1 MPIRS
6 RSKMWF
12 QGLTI
17 SFFILIS
24 IVMVIPLIYV
34 LSVSVTSDSDIVHYG
49 YSLIPKHITGLAY
62 SYLLQT
68 PKQLLNAYF
77 ITIIVTVLGTALSL
91 VLTATVAYVMTRR
104 DYRYHRIT
112 TFYVFFTMIFNG
124 GLVPT
129 YMVVTK
135 ILHLQDTLFALF
147 LPYGV
152 SAWFAML
159 MRGFLMSLPF
169 EIIESAKIDGASEL
183 RIFTVIIVPL
193 SKPALATVGLFYA
206 LAYWNDWWLALLY
219 ISDANLVP
227 LQYLLQSIMSNLE
240 HLTSHMQ
247 AGLNINLDQIPGESV
262 RMAIAVLAIGPMMFV
277 FPFFQK
283 FIVKGLTLGAVK
295 G

>member
-1 MPIRS
+1 MPVRS
-6 RSKMWF
+6 RSQMWF
-12 QGLTI
+12 QGINML
-17 SFFILIS
+17 FFLIIS

-34 LSVSVTSDSDIVHYG
+34 LSVSLTSDSDIVQYG
-49 YSLIPKHITGLAY
+49 YSLVPKHITSTAY
-62 SYLLQT
+62 TYLMKT
-68 PKQLLNAYF
+68 PKQIINAYA

-91 VLTATVAYVMTRR
+91 ILTTTVAYVMTRR

-112 TFYVFFTMIFNG
+112 TFYIFFTMIFNG

-159 MRGFLMSLPF
+159 MRGFLMSMPF
-169 EIIESAKIDGASEL
+169 EVIESAKIDGASEL
-183 RIFTVIIVPL
+183 RIFTTIIVPL

-206 LAYWNDWWLALLY
+206 LAYWNDWWLAMLY
-219 ISDANLVP
+219 ISNDNLVP
-227 LQYLLQSIMSNLE
+227 LQYLLQSIMANLE
-240 HLTSHMQ
+240 HLTSHVQ
-247 AGLNINLDQIPGESV
+247 AGLNINLDQIPGESA

-283 FIVKGLTLGAVK
+283 YIVRGLTLGAVK

>member
-6 RSKMWF
+6 RAQQWF
-12 QGLTI
+12 QGLNHL
-17 SFFILIS
+17 FFILTS
-24 IVMVIPLIYV
+24 IVTVIPLIYV
-34 LSVSVTSDSDIVHYG
+34 LSVSLTSDSDITHYG
-49 YSLIPKHITGLAY
+49 YSLIPQHITGKAY
-62 SYLLQT
+62 TFLLQT
-68 PKQLLNAYF
+68 PKQLINAYL
-77 ITIIVTVLGTALSL
+77 ITIIVTVVGTILSL
-91 VLTATVAYVMTRR
+91 VLTTTVAYVMTRR

-112 TFYVFFTMIFNG
+112 TFYVFFTMLFNG

-129 YMVVTK
+129 YMVMTK
-135 ILHLQDTLFALF
+135 ILHLQDTIFALF

-159 MRGFLMSLPF
+159 MRGFLMGMPI
-169 EIIESAKIDGASEL
+169 EVIESAKIDGASEL
-183 RIFTVIIVPL
+183 RIFAGIIVPL

-206 LAYWNDWWLALLY
+206 LGYWNDWWLAMLY

-247 AGLNINLDQIPGESV
+247 AGLNINLDQIPGESA

-283 FIVKGLTLGAVK
+283 YIVRGLTLGAVK

>member
-6 RSKMWF
+6 RAQQWF
-12 QGLTI
+12 QGLNHL
-17 SFFILIS
+17 FFILTS
-24 IVMVIPLIYV
+24 IVTVIPLIYV
-34 LSVSVTSDSDIVHYG
+34 LSVSLTSDSDIAHYG
-49 YSLIPKHITGLAY
+49 YSLIPEHITGKAY
-62 SYLLQT
+62 TYLLQT
-68 PKQLLNAYF
+68 PKQLINAYV
-77 ITIIVTVLGTALSL
+77 ITIIVTVVGTILSL
-91 VLTATVAYVMTRR
+91 VLTTTVAYVMTRR

-112 TFYVFFTMIFNG
+112 TFYVFFTMLFNG

-129 YMVVTK
+129 YMVMTK
-135 ILHLQDTLFALF
+135 ILHLQDTIFALF

-159 MRGFLMSLPF
+159 MRGFLMGMPF
-169 EIIESAKIDGASEL
+169 EVVESAKIDGASEL
-183 RIFTVIIVPL
+183 RIFAGIIVPL

-206 LAYWNDWWLALLY
+206 LGYWNDWWLAMLY
-219 ISDANLVP
+219 ISDANLIP

-247 AGLNINLDQIPGESV
+247 AGLNINLDQIPGESA

-283 FIVKGLTLGAVK
+283 YIVRGLTLGAVK

>member
-1 MPIRS
+1 MPMRS
-6 RSKMWF
+6 RAQQWF
-12 QGLTI
+12 QGFNI
-17 SFFILIS
+17 SFFIMIS
-24 IVMVIPLIYV
+24 IVTVIPLIYV
-34 LSVSVTSDSDIVHYG
+34 LSVSLTSDSDIVQNG
-49 YSLIPKHITGLAY
+49 YKLIPEHLTGRAY
-62 SYLLQT
+62 AYLLQT

-77 ITIIVTVLGTALSL
+77 ITITVTIMGTALSL
-91 VLTATVAYVMTRR
+91 VLTTSVAYVMTRR
-104 DYRYHRIT
+104 DYRYQRIT

-135 ILHLQDTLFALF
+135 ILHLQDTIFALF

-159 MRGFLMSLPF
+159 MRGFLMSMPF

-183 RIFTVIIVPL
+183 RIFAGIIVPL

-206 LAYWNDWWLALLY
+206 LGYWNDWWLAMLY
-219 ISDANLVP
+219 ISDTNLVP
-227 LQYLLQSIMSNLE
+227 LQYMLQSIMSNLE

-247 AGLNINLDQIPGESV
+247 AGLNINLEQIPGESA

-283 FIVKGLTLGAVK
+283 YIVKGLTLGAVK

>member
-6 RSKMWF
+6 RAQQWF
-12 QGLTI
+12 QGLNHV
-17 SFFILIS
+17 FFILAS
-24 IVMVIPLIYV
+24 IVTVIPLIYV
-34 LSVSVTSDSDIVHYG
+34 LSVSLTSDSDIVHYG
-49 YSLIPKHITGLAY
+49 YSLIPAHITGRAY
-62 SYLLQT
+62 GYLLQA
-68 PKQLLNAYF
+68 PKQLINAYI
-77 ITIIVTVLGTALSL
+77 ITIVVTVVGTILSL
-91 VLTATVAYVMTRR
+91 ILTTTVAYVMTRR

-112 TFYVFFTMIFNG
+112 TFFVFFTMLFNG

-135 ILHLQDTLFALF
+135 ILHLQDTIFALV

-159 MRGFLMSLPF
+159 MRGFLMGMPF
-169 EIIESAKIDGASEL
+169 EVIESAKIDGASEL
-183 RIFTVIIVPL
+183 RIFAGIIVPL

-206 LAYWNDWWLALLY
+206 LGYWNDWWLAMLY
-219 ISDANLVP
+219 ISDSNLVP

-247 AGLNINLDQIPGESV
+247 AGLSINLDQIPGESA

-283 FIVKGLTLGAVK
+283 YIVRGLTLGAVK

>member
-1 MPIRS
+1 MPIRN
-6 RSKMWF
+6 RAQQWF
-12 QGLTI
+12 HGINIT
-17 SFFILIS
+17 FFILIS
-24 IVMVIPLIYV
+24 IVTVIPLIYV
-34 LSVSVTSDSDIVHYG
+34 VSVSLTSDSDIAHYG
-49 YSLIPKHITGLAY
+49 YSLIPKHITGMAY
-62 SYLLQT
+62 TYLVQT
-68 PKQLLNAYF
+68 PKQLINAYV
-77 ITIIVTVLGTALSL
+77 ITMIVTVLGTVLSL
-91 VLTATVAYVMTRR
+91 VLTTTVAYVMTRK

-135 ILHLQDTLFALF
+135 ILHLQDTIFALF

-169 EIIESAKIDGASEL
+169 EIIESAKIDGASEM
-183 RIFTVIIVPL
+183 RIFGGIIVPL

-206 LAYWNDWWLALLY
+206 LGYWNDWWLAMLY
-219 ISDANLVP
+219 ISDANLIP
-227 LQYLLQSIMSNLE
+227 LQYMLQSIMSNLE

-247 AGLNINLDQIPGESV
+247 AGLNINLDQIPGESA

-283 FIVKGLTLGAVK
+283 YIVKGLTLGAVK

>member
-6 RSKMWF
+6 RAQQWF
-12 QGLTI
+12 QGLNHL
-17 SFFILIS
+17 FFILTS
-24 IVMVIPLIYV
+24 IVTVIPLIYV
-34 LSVSVTSDSDIVHYG
+34 LSVSLTSDSDITHYG
-49 YSLIPKHITGLAY
+49 YSLIPQHITGKAY
-62 SYLLQT
+62 TFLLQT
-68 PKQLLNAYF
+68 PKQLINAYF
-77 ITIIVTVLGTALSL
+77 ITIIVTVVGTILSL
-91 VLTATVAYVMTRR
+91 VLTTTVAYVMTRR

-112 TFYVFFTMIFNG
+112 TFYVFFTMLFNG

-129 YMVVTK
+129 YMVMTK
-135 ILHLQDTLFALF
+135 ILHLQDTIFALF

-159 MRGFLMSLPF
+159 MRGFLMGMPI
-169 EIIESAKIDGASEL
+169 EVIESAKIDGASEL
-183 RIFTVIIVPL
+183 RIFAGVIVPL

-206 LAYWNDWWLALLY
+206 LGYWNDWWLAMLY

-247 AGLNINLDQIPGESV
+247 AGLNINLDQIPGESA

-283 FIVKGLTLGAVK
+283 YIVRGLTLGAVK

>member
-6 RSKMWF
+6 RAQQWF
-12 QGLTI
+12 QGVNITFFLFI
-17 SFFILIS
+17 SLIT
-24 IVMVIPLIYV
+24 VIPLIYV
-34 LSVSVTSDSDIVHYG
+34 LSVSLTSDSNIVHYG
-49 YSLIPKHITGLAY
+49 YNLIPEHLTGKAY

-68 PKQLLNAYF
+68 PKQLLSAYF
-77 ITIIVTVLGTALSL
+77 ITITVTVLGTVLSL
-91 VLTATVAYVMTRR
+91 ILTTSVAYVMTRR

-112 TFYVFFTMIFNG
+112 SFYVFFTMIFNG

-135 ILHLQDTLFALF
+135 ILHLQDTIFALF

-159 MRGFLMSLPF
+159 MRGFLMSMPF
-169 EIIESAKIDGASEL
+169 EIIESAKIDGASEI
-183 RIFTVIIVPL
+183 RIFAGIIVPL

-206 LAYWNDWWLALLY
+206 LGYWNDWWLAMLY
-219 ISDANLVP
+219 ISDTDLVP

-247 AGLNINLDQIPGESV
+247 AGLQINLEQIPGESV
-262 RMAIAVLAIGPMMFV
+262 RMAMAVLAIGPMMFV

-283 FIVKGLTLGAVK
+283 YIVKGLTLGAVK